1 MTEEMGFTTR
11 LPQPYEEAVDVVIE
25 ELKKEGFGILTRV
38 DVHEALKEKIGADF
52 RKYTI
57 LGACNPPLA
66 HRALMARPEVGLMLP
81 CNVTVEAALDGGTVV
96 RIINPRMMMQMGSLA
111 EDVVLREV
119 AEEAAQKLE
128 RVAQVFDQAFI
139 DEMP

>member
-11 LPQPYEEAVDVVIE
+11 LPQPYDEAVDVVIE

>member
-11 LPQPYEEAVDVVIE
+11 MPQPYDEAVDVVIE